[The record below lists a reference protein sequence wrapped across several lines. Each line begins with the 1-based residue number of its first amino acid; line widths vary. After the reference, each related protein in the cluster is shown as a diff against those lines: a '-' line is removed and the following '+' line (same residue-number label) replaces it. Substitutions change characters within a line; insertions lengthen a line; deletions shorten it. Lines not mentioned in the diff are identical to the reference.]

1 MASDVAVIAG
11 AGQGLS
17 ASLARLLAKEGFRVV
32 LAARNTAK
40 LAPLIE
46 ETGALA
52 VETDVADPA
61 SVASLFDAADKA
73 GPLALAVFNASGRTR
88 GPIAELDP
96 DAVKQALSGRRL
108 WRLPGR
114 PAGGAAAAGA
124 RLRLDPVHRRHRQ
137 PQGISRLGRL
147 CHAEIRPARPGA
159 VHGPR
164 AGAEKHPCRA
174 FHHRRRHPAAR
185 TGREPDRPDRRLSP
199 DAIAETYL
207 ATHRQHRSAWSFEVE
222 LRPWVET
229 SDLLIQSRRRFCTA
243 PVARRLHLCHTL
255 AGVLAVAKSLR
266 EYSLLRVEEEMRFF
280 DRKRSIADPVIKA
293 SHPAWPI

>member
-32 LAARNTAK
+32 LAARNTGK
-40 LAPLIE
+40 LAPLVE

-73 GPLALAVFNASGRTR
+73 GSLALAVFNASGRTR

-96 DAVKQALSGRRL
+96 DAVKQALLVGAYGGFLVGQQAARRL
-108 WRLPGR
+108 LARGSGSILFTGATASLKGFPGS
-114 PAGGAAAAGA
+114 AGFAMPKFGLRGLAQSMARELSPKNIHVAHFIIDGAI
-124 RLRLDPVHRRHRQ
+124 Q
-137 PQGISRLGRL
+137 P
-147 CHAEIRPARPGA
+147 PGQA
-159 VHGPR
+159 DE
-164 AGAEKHPCRA
+164 A
-174 FHHRRRHPAAR
+174 
-185 TGREPDRPDRRLSP
+185 DRPDRRLSP

-207 ATHRQHRSAWSFEVE
+207 AIHRQHRSAWSFEVE

-229 SDLLIQSRRRFCTA
+229 F
-243 PVARRLHLCHTL
+243 
-255 AGVLAVAKSLR
+255 
-266 EYSLLRVEEEMRFF
+266 
-280 DRKRSIADPVIKA
+280 
-293 SHPAWPI
+293 